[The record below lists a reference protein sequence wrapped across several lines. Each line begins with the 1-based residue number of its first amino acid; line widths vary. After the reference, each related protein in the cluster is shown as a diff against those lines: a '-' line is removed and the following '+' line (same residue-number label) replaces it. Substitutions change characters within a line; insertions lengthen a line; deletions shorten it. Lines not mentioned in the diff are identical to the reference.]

1 MPEQTTLD
9 KIWQAVLGEMELT
22 VGRAS
27 FTTWFTETSI
37 SKIEDGKVTVCVP
50 SAFSKQWLEQKYNKP
65 ILDSIRNFCSE
76 AKKVEYVIATS
87 DKQNKKKSLPTE
99 KTEKKNL
106 GSLENTLKVHKYS
119 YQEATGINPRY
130 TFNSFIVGG
139 NNALAEAA
147 ARAVAESPGTKFNP
161 LFIYGGVGLGKTH
174 LLQSIGNEILRKKK
188 DFRAVYITTEDFA
201 KELVNSIRQGKALDF
216 KEKYR
221 KADVFLVDDIQF
233 IGGKEK
239 TQEEFFHTFNSLY
252 QRGKQIVICSDR
264 PPKEI
269 ATLEERLCSRF
280 EGGMMADISQ
290 PDLETRIAIL
300 DTKAREKGVE
310 VDQEV
315 LGYIASYKQ
324 NNIRE
329 LEGILNKFIAT
340 CQLQDY
346 EFSVKTAKTVLASE
360 ISAAQKRSITPQHIL
375 KRVARF
381 FHLKS
386 EDLLS
391 NSRRSEIV
399 KPRQMAIFLMRK
411 EANLSYPTIGSV
423 FKKDHS
429 TIMHSFNKIKEIVRR
444 DETSNREL
452 NALRDFLYRRN

>member
-9 KIWQAVLGEMELT
+9 KIWQAVLGEMELI

-27 FTTWFTETSI
+27 FTTWFHDTSI
-37 SKIEDGKVTVCVP
+37 IKIEGGKVTVKVP
-50 SAFSKQWLEQKYNKP
+50 SAFSKQWLEQKYNKH
-65 ILDSIRNFCSE
+65 ILDSIRNFCSD
-76 AKKVEYVIATS
+76 AKQVEYLIIAS
-87 DKQNKKKSLPTE
+87 EVKPARKSLPQAQKKSLNGINE
-99 KTEKKNL
+99 NL
-106 GSLENTLKVHKYS
+106 AGHKYS
-119 YQEATGINPRY
+119 AQEATGINPRY
-130 TFNSFIVGG
+130 TFFSFIVGG

-147 ARAVAESPGTKFNP
+147 ARAVADAPGGKFNP

-174 LLQSIGNEILRKKK
+174 LLQAIGNELISKKK
-188 DFRAVYITTEDFA
+188 GCKAVYITTEDFA
-201 KELVNSIRQGKALDF
+201 KELVNSIRQGKTLEF

-221 KADVFLVDDIQF
+221 KVDVFLVDDIQF

-310 VDQEV
+310 IDQEV

-346 EFSVKTAKTVLASE
+346 DFSVKTAKTVLASE
-360 ISAAQKRSITPQHIL
+360 ISASQKRSITPTHIV
-375 KRVARF
+375 KRVAKF
-381 FHLKS
+381 FHLRS
-386 EDLLS
+386 DDILGT
-391 NSRRSEIV
+391 SRRSEVV
-399 KPRQMAIFLMRK
+399 KPRQMAIYLMRK
-411 EANLSYPTIGSV
+411 EAGLSYPTIGSV

-429 TIMHSFNKIKEIVRR
+429 TIMHSFNKIKDTIRR
-444 DETSNREL
+444 DEAANREL
-452 NALRDFLYRRN
+452 NAIRDYLYRRN